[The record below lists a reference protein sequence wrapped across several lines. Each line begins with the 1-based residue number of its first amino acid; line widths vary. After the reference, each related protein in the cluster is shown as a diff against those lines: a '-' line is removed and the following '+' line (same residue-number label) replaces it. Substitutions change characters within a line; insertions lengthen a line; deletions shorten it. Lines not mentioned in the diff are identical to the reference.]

1 MTLTEHGD
9 ARVDDWFWLR
19 ERDDPAVR
27 AHLEAENAYA
37 ASVLAPSDELRERIF
52 GEIKA
57 RIEETDISAP
67 VPRDDWEYVTRTVEG
82 LQYAIHAR
90 RPRGGGEEHILLDEN
105 VEAEGHPYFALGG
118 FAITPDHAV
127 VAYSVDT
134 SGGERYALHF
144 RDLTTGRDFTDVVE
158 DVTYGLA
165 WADDART
172 CFYVRL
178 DDAMRPWQV
187 WRHELGTEAAAD
199 VLVFQ
204 EDDERFYVTVHRTRS
219 GGFVL
224 VDSASKT
231 QSEIWFVPANDPTA
245 APAVVA
251 PREVGLEYTVEH
263 HRDAAHGERFLVV
276 TNADGARN
284 FKLVAAPTSDPRAR
298 SLGRAR
304 SASRRRTPR
313 GR

>member
-52 GEIKA
+52 DEIKA

-82 LQYAIHAR
+82 LQYAIHVR
-90 RPRGGGEEHILLDEN
+90 RPRGGGEEQVLLDEN

-134 SGGERYALHF
+134 SGGERYALRF
-144 RDLTTGRDFTDVVE
+144 RDLTTGRDFADVVD

-199 VLVFQ
+199 VARLPRRRRAVLRHRPPHAQRRVRAGRLRVEDAVRDLV
-204 EDDERFYVTVHRTRS
+204 R
-219 GGFVL
+219 
-224 VDSASKT
+224 
-231 QSEIWFVPANDPTA
+231 
-245 APAVVA
+245 
-251 PREVGLEYTVEH
+251 PRE
-263 HRDAAHGERFLVV
+263 RSDR
-276 TNADGARN
+276 GAR
-284 FKLVAAPTSDPRAR
+284 
-298 SLGRAR
+298 GRGPA
-304 SASRRRTPR
+304 
-313 GR
+313 